1 MIWITENLATII
13 VSSVLILIVAL
24 VIVSMVKRKKNGTA
38 SCGGN
43 CSGCPMGSSCHKESD
58 V

>member
-24 VIVSMVKRKKNGTA
+24 VIVSMVKRKKNGTS

-43 CSGCPMGSSCHKESD
+43 CSGCPMGGTCHKESD